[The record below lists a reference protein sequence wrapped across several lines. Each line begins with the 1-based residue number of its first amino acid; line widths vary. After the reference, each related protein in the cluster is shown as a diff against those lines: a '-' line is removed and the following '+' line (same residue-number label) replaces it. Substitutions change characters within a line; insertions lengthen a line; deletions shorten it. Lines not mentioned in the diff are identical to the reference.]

1 MNIYYKDEYV
11 HKQQSCQNYYKTIKE
26 LNKKE
31 IKKGKNRDGWMDRA
45 DLVIIQETD
54 GLKMYRIYA
63 YKSEESSEKSD
74 LDLKQQLRKI
84 GLDRTDGYQQLR
96 Y

>member
-1 MNIYYKDEYV
+1 
-11 HKQQSCQNYYKTIKE
+11 
-26 LNKKE
+26 
-31 IKKGKNRDGWMDRA
+31 MDRA

-74 LDLKQQLRKI
+74 LDLKQQLRKL
-84 GLDRTDGYQQLR
+84 GLDRTDG
-96 Y
+96 